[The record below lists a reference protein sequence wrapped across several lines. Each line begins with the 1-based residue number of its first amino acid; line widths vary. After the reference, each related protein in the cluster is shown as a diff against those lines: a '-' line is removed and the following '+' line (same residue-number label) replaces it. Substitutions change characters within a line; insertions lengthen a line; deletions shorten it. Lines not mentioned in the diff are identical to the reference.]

1 MTHSRGTTGQDACGV
16 AIGAADQ
23 SDREWAATVMA
34 GSDPWITLGRN
45 LESCRRVCLNAD
57 YQVFVAKRGEQRLG
71 FALTHRRGVVGSPY
85 LATLAV
91 AAQHR
96 GRGVGTHLLHFVED
110 HFRPDARHL
119 FICVS
124 SFNPRARQLYER
136 IGFTPVGEI
145 PDYFID
151 GASELLMY
159 KRLR

>member
-1 MTHSRGTTGQDACGV
+1 MTTMTFPRRKPEAGV
-16 AIGAADQ
+16 TIETATLA
-23 SDREWAATVMA
+23 DREWAAETMA
-34 GSDPWITLGRN
+34 GSEPWITLGRG
-45 LESCRRVCLNAD
+45 LEACRRVCLNFD
-57 YQVFVAKRGEQRLG
+57 YEVFVAKRGGQPLG

-91 AAQHR
+91 GAPHR
-96 GRGVGTHLLHFVED
+96 GLGIGTRLLQFVED
-110 HFRPDARHL
+110 HFRPDAKHL

-136 IGFTPVGEI
+136 VGYSPVGEI

-151 GASELLMY
+151 GESELLMH